1 MKLHWLS
8 APVALVLVTTLQ
20 TVPSN
25 AAVVKDFT
33 VPATYVLTKC
43 ISATELDCIESVGIL
58 DSQGVLLPGTL
69 KSETVSETPRISSG
83 NSIYTGNSIWLVGD
97 KEVNLA
103 GTIDSPNSKGCS
115 GTCAALRI
123 FIDVADPLTT
133 KVKLVFRTSWLR
145 PMNIQFKAQ
154 QSEYKFEKIAGGSIW
169 TFEGMGMPFSDYRW
183 SSVDELNAKKKA
195 DAKAD
200 VDSTLFDL
208 FIHHAGK
215 SLVDSYWDPKCSDKG
230 FSVQSHNTNETGD
243 PIWDSAN
250 ESLIFS
256 IFAPH
261 FRKSGELNSG
271 YFKYWASH
279 DFMDCKYPGNTLT
292 KAAKLTL
299 EIVNEDGTSNVATTA
314 VMNKDGSLNFFA
326 SGFHFSAP
334 KILIKADKSVQAA
347 TPSPTPSPS
356 ASATA
361 ATLVNP
367 PKLISISCVK
377 GKITKKVTGLKPKCP
392 AGYKKK

>member
-1 MKLHWLS
+1 MKLRSFS

-20 TVPSN
+20 TAPSQ
-25 AAVVKDFT
+25 AVVVKDFT

-43 ISATELDCIESVGIL
+43 TSTTELDCIESVGIL

-83 NSIYTGNSIWLVGD
+83 NSIYAGNSIWLVGD

-103 GTIDSPNSKGCS
+103 GTIDSPYTKGCN

-154 QSEYKFEKIAGGSIW
+154 QSEYKFEKIAGGSLW

-183 SSVDELNAKKKA
+183 SSVDELNAKKKT

-215 SLVDSYWDPKCSDKG
+215 SLIDSYWDPKCSEKG

-334 KILIKADKSVQAA
+334 KILIKAEKTVPAA
-347 TPSPTPSPS
+347 LPSPTPSPS
-356 ASATA
+356 APVATA
-361 ATLVNP
+361 VKPT
-367 PKLISISCVK
+367 KLISIVCVK
-377 GKITKKVTGLKPKCP
+377 GKITKKVTSAKPKCP
-392 AGYKKK
+392 TGYKKK

>member
-1 MKLHWLS
+1 MKLRSFS

-20 TVPSN
+20 TAPSQ
-25 AAVVKDFT
+25 AVVVKDFT

-43 ISATELDCIESVGIL
+43 TSATELDCIESVGIL
-58 DSQGVLLPGTL
+58 DSQGVLVAGTL

-83 NSIYTGNSIWLVGD
+83 NSIYAGNSIWLVGG

-103 GTIDSPNSKGCS
+103 GTIDSPNTKGCN

-154 QSEYKFEKIAGGSIW
+154 QSEYKFEKIAGGSLW

-183 SSVDELNAKKKA
+183 SSVDELNAKKKT

-215 SLVDSYWDPKCSDKG
+215 SLIDSYWDPKCSEKG

-334 KILIKADKSVQAA
+334 KILIKAEKTVPAA
-347 TPSPTPSPS
+347 LPSPTPSPS
-356 ASATA
+356 APVATA
-361 ATLVNP
+361 VKPT
-367 PKLISISCVK
+367 KLISIVCVK
-377 GKITKKVTGLKPKCP
+377 GKITKKVTSAKPKCP
-392 AGYKKK
+392 TGYKKK

>member
-1 MKLHWLS
+1 MKLRWLC
-8 APVALVLVTTLQ
+8 APIALVLVITLQ
-20 TVPSN
+20 TVPSQ
-25 AAVVKDFT
+25 AVVVKDFT

-58 DSQGVLLPGTL
+58 DSQGALLPGTL
-69 KSETVSETPRISSG
+69 KSEIVLENPRISAGNAIYSG
-83 NSIYTGNSIWLVGD
+83 SSTWLVGD
-97 KEVNLA
+97 KEVRVS
-103 GTIDSPNSKGCS
+103 GTIDSPNSKGCN
-115 GTCAALRI
+115 GTCAALRV

-133 KVKLVFRTSWLR
+133 KVKLVFRTSWLQ

-154 QSEYKFEKIAGGSIW
+154 QSEYKFEKILGGALW
-169 TFEGMGMPFSDYRW
+169 TFEGMGMPFSDYSW
-183 SSVDELNAKKKA
+183 TNLEELNTKKKTE
-195 DAKAD
+195 AKAD
-200 VDSTLFDL
+200 IDSTLFDL

-334 KILIKADKSVQAA
+334 KILIKADKTVPAA
-347 TPSPTPSPS
+347 TPSPTPGPT
-356 ASATA
+356 APVATVVKP
-361 ATLVNP
+361 T
-367 PKLISISCVK
+367 KLISIICVK

-392 AGYKKK
+392 AGYKRK

>member
-1 MKLHWLS
+1 MKLRWLC
-8 APVALVLVTTLQ
+8 APIALVLVITLQ
-20 TVPSN
+20 TVPSQ
-25 AAVVKDFT
+25 AVVVKDFT

-43 ISATELDCIESVGIL
+43 MSATELDCIESVGIL
-58 DSQGVLLPGTL
+58 DSQGALLPGTL
-69 KSETVSETPRISSG
+69 KSEIVLENPRISAGNAIYSG
-83 NSIYTGNSIWLVGD
+83 SSTWLVGD
-97 KEVNLA
+97 KEVRVS
-103 GTIDSPNSKGCS
+103 GTIDSPNSKGCN
-115 GTCAALRI
+115 GTCAALRV

-133 KVKLVFRTSWLR
+133 KVKLVFRTSWLQ

-154 QSEYKFEKIAGGSIW
+154 QSEYKFEKILGGALW
-169 TFEGMGMPFSDYRW
+169 TFEGMGMPFSDYSW
-183 SSVDELNAKKKA
+183 TNLEELNTKKKTE
-195 DAKAD
+195 AKAD
-200 VDSTLFDL
+200 IDSTLFDL

-334 KILIKADKSVQAA
+334 KILIKADKTVPAA

-356 ASATA
+356 APVATVVKP
-361 ATLVNP
+361 T
-367 PKLISISCVK
+367 KLISMICVK

>member
-1 MKLHWLS
+1 
-8 APVALVLVTTLQ
+8 
-20 TVPSN
+20 
-25 AAVVKDFT
+25 
-33 VPATYVLTKC
+33 
-43 ISATELDCIESVGIL
+43 
-58 DSQGVLLPGTL
+58 
-69 KSETVSETPRISSG
+69 
-83 NSIYTGNSIWLVGD
+83 
-97 KEVNLA
+97 
-103 GTIDSPNSKGCS
+103 
-115 GTCAALRI
+115 
-123 FIDVADPLTT
+123 
-133 KVKLVFRTSWLR
+133 VFRTSWLR

-154 QSEYKFEKIAGGSIW
+154 QSEYKFEKIAGGSLW

-183 SSVDELNAKKKA
+183 SSVDELNAKKKT

-215 SLVDSYWDPKCSDKG
+215 SLIDSYWDPKCSEKG

-334 KILIKADKSVQAA
+334 KILIKADKTVSAA

-356 ASATA
+356 APVATVVKP
-361 ATLVNP
+361 T
-367 PKLISISCVK
+367 KLISIVCVK
-377 GKITKKVTGLKPKCP
+377 GKITKKVTSAKPKCP
-392 AGYKKK
+392 TGYKKK

>member
-1 MKLHWLS
+1 MKLPWLS
-8 APVALVLVTTLQ
+8 ASVALVLVTTLQ

-58 DSQGVLLPGTL
+58 DSQGALLPGTL
-69 KSETVSETPRISSG
+69 KSEIVLENPRISAGNAIYSG
-83 NSIYTGNSIWLVGD
+83 SSTWLVGD
-97 KEVNLA
+97 KEVRVS
-103 GTIDSPNSKGCS
+103 GTIDSPNSKGCN
-115 GTCAALRI
+115 GTCAALRV

-133 KVKLVFRTSWLR
+133 KVKLVFRTSWLQ

-154 QSEYKFEKIAGGSIW
+154 QSEYKFEKILGGALW
-169 TFEGMGMPFSDYRW
+169 TFEGMGMPFSDYSW
-183 SSVDELNAKKKA
+183 TNLEELNTKKKTE
-195 DAKAD
+195 AKAD
-200 VDSTLFDL
+200 IDSTLFDL

-334 KILIKADKSVQAA
+334 KILIKADKTVPAA
-347 TPSPTPSPS
+347 TPSPTPGPT
-356 ASATA
+356 APVATVVKP
-361 ATLVNP
+361 T
-367 PKLISISCVK
+367 KLISIICVK

>member
-1 MKLHWLS
+1 MRLRWLS
-8 APVALVLVTTLQ
+8 APVALALITTLQ
-20 TVPSN
+20 TLPSQ
-25 AAVVKDFT
+25 ALPTKDFT

-43 ISATELDCIESVGIL
+43 QSAAEFDCIESVGIV
-58 DSQGVLLPGTL
+58 DNQGVLIAGSL
-69 KSETVSETPRISSG
+69 KSEIVSENPQIIDG
-83 NSIYTGNSIWLVGD
+83 NSIYSGSSTWLVAD
-97 KEVNLA
+97 KEVKLR
-103 GTIDSPNSKGCS
+103 GSIDSPNTKGCM

-154 QSEYKFEKIAGGSIW
+154 ESDYKFEKITGGSRW
-169 TFEGMGMPFSDYRW
+169 TFEGMGMPFSDFRW
-183 SSVDELNAKKKA
+183 RNLDELNTKKA
-195 DAKAD
+195 TNAKAD

-215 SLVDSYWDPKCSDKG
+215 TFNESFWDPKCSDKG

-243 PIWDSAN
+243 PIWDAAN

-261 FRKSGELNSG
+261 FKTSGELNSG

-279 DFMDCKYPGNTLT
+279 EFMDCKYPGNTLT

-299 EIVNEDGTSNVATTA
+299 KIVNEDGTSSVATSA
-314 VMNKDGSLNFFA
+314 VMNKDGNLYFFA
-326 SGFHFSAP
+326 SGFHFSTP
-334 KILIKADKSVQAA
+334 KILIKAEKTAPVVA
-347 TPSPTPSPS
+347 PSPS
-356 ASATA
+356 PST
-361 ATLVNP
+361 
-367 PKLISISCVK
+367 SSQ
-377 GKITKKVTGLKPKCP
+377 
-392 AGYKKK
+392 